1 MQVPSL
7 QESAFADRSDTAG
20 WVAPNS
26 EMESKLK
33 KSQLQWL
40 IVPLVALIVVLLD
53 QWSKSLIK
61 ANIPLGGSYTPFPE
75 LKPYF
80 NLVHWPNTGAAF
92 GLLQGQGIL
101 FVVIAVVVIVAVLVY
116 ARFLPADNLGVKI
129 CLGLQLGGAIGNNL
143 IDRVQLGHVTD
154 FLLFT
159 LPVGGRVYMWPAWN
173 VADASI
179 VVGTIGL
186 VILLLRAESQ
196 KVEAQAA

>member
-1 MQVPSL
+1 
-7 QESAFADRSDTAG
+7 
-20 WVAPNS
+20 
-26 EMESKLK
+26 LK
-33 KSQLQWL
+33 KSLIQWAV
-40 IVPLVALIVVLLD
+40 VPLVALVVVVVD
-53 QWSKSLIK
+53 QWTKSLIK
-61 ANIPLGGSYTPFPE
+61 TNIPLGGSYTPFSKLE
-75 LKPYF
+75 PYF

-101 FVVIAVVVIVAVLVY
+101 FVVIAVVVIVAVMVY

-143 IDRVQLGHVTD
+143 IDRVRLGHVTD

-186 VILLLRAESQ
+186 VILLLKAESK
-196 KVEAQAA
+196 KVEAQVA

>member
-1 MQVPSL
+1 
-7 QESAFADRSDTAG
+7 
-20 WVAPNS
+20 
-26 EMESKLK
+26 LK

-101 FVVIAVVVIVAVLVY
+101 FVVIAVVVIVAVMVY

-143 IDRVQLGHVTD
+143 IDRVRLGHVTD

-173 VADASI
+173 VADAAI

-186 VILLLRAESQ
+186 VILLLRAESK
-196 KVEAQAA
+196 KVEPQAA

>member
-1 MQVPSL
+1 M
-7 QESAFADRSDTAG
+7 
-20 WVAPNS
+20 
-26 EMESKLK
+26 K

-40 IVPLVALIVVLLD
+40 IVPLVALIVVVLD

-61 ANIPLGGSYTPFPE
+61 ANIPLGGSYTPFPN

-101 FVVIAVVVIVAVLVY
+101 FVVIAVVVIVAVMVY

-154 FLLFT
+154 FLLFS

-186 VILLLRAESQ
+186 VILLLRAESE
-196 KVEAQAA
+196 KVEARAAYGVSSSGGSDANERSDRAPDHL

>member
-1 MQVPSL
+1 M
-7 QESAFADRSDTAG
+7 
-20 WVAPNS
+20 
-26 EMESKLK
+26 K
-33 KSQLQWL
+33 KPLWQWA
-40 IVPLVALIVVLLD
+40 IVPFVALIVVVLD
-53 QWSKSLIK
+53 QWTKSLVRK
-61 ANIPLGGSYTPFPE
+61 SIPLGGSYTPFPKLE
-75 LKPYF
+75 AYF

-116 ARFLPADNLGVKI
+116 ARFLPADSLGVKI

-186 VILLLRAESQ
+186 VILLLRAESK
-196 KVEAQAA
+196 KVGTESQAEA

>member
-1 MQVPSL
+1 
-7 QESAFADRSDTAG
+7 
-20 WVAPNS
+20 
-26 EMESKLK
+26 LK

-40 IVPLVALIVVLLD
+40 TVPLVALIVVIVD

-61 ANIPLGGSYTPFPE
+61 ASIPLGGSLSPFPK
-75 LKPYF
+75 LQAYF

-92 GLLQGQGIL
+92 GLLQGNGML
-101 FVVIAVVVIVAVLVY
+101 FVVIAVVVIVAVMVY

-143 IDRVQLGHVTD
+143 IDRVRLGHVTD

-173 VADASI
+173 VADACI

-186 VILLLRAESQ
+186 VILLLRAEAT
-196 KVEAQAA
+196 KTEAQVA

>member
-1 MQVPSL
+1 
-7 QESAFADRSDTAG
+7 
-20 WVAPNS
+20 
-26 EMESKLK
+26 LK
-33 KSQLQWL
+33 KSLLQWAV
-40 IVPLVALIVVLLD
+40 VPLVAIIVVVVD

-61 ANIPLGGSYTPFPE
+61 KNIPLGGSYTPFPKLE
-75 LKPYF
+75 SYF

-92 GLLQGQGIL
+92 GLLQGQGSL
-101 FVVIAVVVIVAVLVY
+101 FVVIAVVVVVAVLVY
-116 ARFLPADNLGVKI
+116 ARFLPADSLGVKI

-143 IDRVQLGHVTD
+143 IDRVRLGHVTD

-186 VILLLRAESQ
+186 VILLLRAESK
-196 KVEAQAA
+196 KVEPQAV